1 MEQDILENLLELE
14 LEERLD
20 IPGIDVGMAT
30 ERRLVVGFVLGKDEC
45 MQWELTKMIEMLSL
59 ST

>member
-1 MEQDILENLLELE
+1 LLELE

-45 MQWELTKMIEMLSL
+45 MQWELT
-59 ST
+59 